1 MTNLQKIQ
9 WLLDRGAEFHYEER
23 EEYGP
28 ICPPVNV
35 SCHGIGCKE
44 CRLKKNCMSQKGV
57 KPEEDF
63 MWEIIENHPL
73 LLFCLNIVRKY

>member
-1 MTNLQKIQ
+1 MTDLQKIQ
-9 WLLDRGAEFHYEER
+9 YLLNKGHQFYLD
-23 EEYGP
+23 
-28 ICPPVNV
+28 IDSDCPPVNV